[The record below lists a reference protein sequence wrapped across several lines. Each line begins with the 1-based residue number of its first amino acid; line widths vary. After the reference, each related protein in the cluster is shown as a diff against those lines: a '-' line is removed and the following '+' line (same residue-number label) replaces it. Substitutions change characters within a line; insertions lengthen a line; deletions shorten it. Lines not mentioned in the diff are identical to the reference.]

1 MLTTILTVLFF
12 VVTPVAPDSATTA
25 PAATVTSEQPATVA
39 TDVEPLC
46 I

>member
-1 MLTTILTVLFF
+1 MLTTLLTVLFF
-12 VVTPVAPDSATTA
+12 AVTPVTSDSSATAPSTTA
-25 PAATVTSEQPATVA
+25 TSPQPATVA